1 MFKIN
6 YFGAKKIG
14 FQRYLLVFAL
24 AAACFVGRA
33 QSSVDLKCCIETA
46 LKNNFSLKIIRNDEE
61 ISRNNY
67 TRGNAGY
74 LPTVGA
80 SGGYSGS
87 LRNTVSEN
95 FDHVRTSANGLA
107 GNGLSGGIN
116 LNWNLFS
123 GFSVSTTYEKLRELQ
138 NVGELKTRIAVENLV
153 GSVIAEYYY
162 LIQQER
168 LAENLKYVLSL
179 SRERLRITSIHYEL
193 GSRSKLE
200 LLQAQVDFNTD
211 STRLVDQG
219 QNMLSGKIR
228 LKTLMGTLHEGYEID
243 TFDSVILLSG
253 ALDYNDL
260 HTAALSNNANLLLA
274 AKQNNIS
281 ELDLKIIRAQ
291 SLPYLRFNT
300 GLEYAYNGFN
310 KGSTRMSQNYGMTY
324 GLTLGIN
331 IFDGFNRK
339 RQINNQKIA
348 IRSAELYV
356 MDSEQQLIASLLESF
371 NSHKKNLKLLEME
384 KENFVTATAHYK
396 DASERYML
404 GELAGIEL
412 REAQT
417 NVRDAEERLLNV
429 EYHIKLDEIMLMT
442 LAGRIDEYIR

>member
-6 YFGAKKIG
+6 KTIEMN
-14 FQRYLLVFAL
+14 RYLFAIAL
-24 AAACFVGRA
+24 SAACFAGRA
-33 QSSVDLKCCIETA
+33 QSQVDLKWCIETA
-46 LKNNFSLKIIRNDEE
+46 LKNNFSLQIIRNDEE
-61 ISRNNY
+61 ISKNNY

-95 FDHVRTSANGLA
+95 FDNARTSVNGLA
-107 GNGLSGGIN
+107 GNGLNAGVN

-123 GFSVSTTYEKLRELQ
+123 GFSVSTTYEKLRELR
-138 NVGELKTRIAVENLV
+138 NVGELQTRMAVENLV
-153 GSVIAEYYY
+153 GNVASEYYY

-179 SRERLRITSIHYEL
+179 SRERLRITSIQYEL
-193 GSRSKLE
+193 GSRSKLD
-200 LLQAQVDFNTD
+200 LLQAEVDFNSD
-211 STRLVDQG
+211 SSRFVNHSQD
-219 QNMLSGKIR
+219 MLAVKIR
-228 LKTLMGTLHEGYEID
+228 LKRLMGTLNEGYEID
-243 TFDSVILLSG
+243 TYDSVISLSG
-253 ALDYNDL
+253 TLDYNDL
-260 HTAALSNNANLLLA
+260 LTASLSSNTSLLLA

-281 ELDLKIIRAQ
+281 ELDLKIIRSQ

-300 GLEYAYNGFN
+300 GVEYAYNGYN
-310 KGSTRMSQNYGMTY
+310 KGGTRMSQNYGLAY

-348 IRSAELYV
+348 IRSSELHA
-356 MDSEQQLIASLLESF
+356 MDSEQQVRASLLESF
-371 NSHKKNLKLLEME
+371 SSYRNNLKLLEME
-384 KENFVTATAHYK
+384 KENFATATENYEV
-396 DASERYML
+396 ASERYML

-417 NVRDAEERLLNV
+417 NFRDAEERLLNV
-429 EYHIKLDEIMLMT
+429 EYRIKLDEIVLMT
-442 LAGRIDEYIR
+442 LAGRINEYI